1 MTKRTQPFSNIRRLL
16 IRSAAPADRRR
27 SLPSSSSSLPTK
39 PHGLLGPRT
48 PSTAAAAKPAPDK
61 FSSRR
66 LTQINADQIL
76 HLNILIRVHLRSS
89 AAEIDYTALPM
100 TPVVI
105 RTSPRMSAIR
115 IVLAVVAL
123 FIALF
128 LGLLVLLLI
137 GIETGPVALVL
148 GFLTAT
154 IPVPLYIALVLW
166 IDRYESEPLW
176 MLATA
181 FFWGAFVATFAAFFL
196 NTTMQLIVSAVASA
210 SAGEAFAAVVSA
222 PIVEESGKAL
232 ILFIFFFWKKDEF
245 DGVIDGVVYASLAA
259 LGFAMSE
266 NILYYGKAAAAG
278 GGQALTATLILRG
291 FFAPFSHPLF
301 TSLTGI
307 GLGLARQSTNLGIK
321 IITPIIGLLMAIFMH
336 SLWNASAVFGGG
348 GVFLITYI
356 VVMVPAFFIMLIV
369 ISLAL
374 RHEGQVVREFLVMDL
389 ERGFLTPEEYK
400 QLGSISGRMGSSFNA
415 LSRSGVKG
423 WRARR
428 RFNQLA
434 SELAFHRSRVS
445 RGVHSANQDVL
456 AQEAAYLQALQEL
469 INEFRRR

>member
-1 MTKRTQPFSNIRRLL
+1 
-16 IRSAAPADRRR
+16 
-27 SLPSSSSSLPTK
+27 
-39 PHGLLGPRT
+39 
-48 PSTAAAAKPAPDK
+48 
-61 FSSRR
+61 
-66 LTQINADQIL
+66 
-76 HLNILIRVHLRSS
+76 
-89 AAEIDYTALPM
+89 M

-105 RTSPRMSAIR
+105 RTSPRISAIR
-115 IVLAVVAL
+115 LVLALVAL
-123 FIALF
+123 GIAMF

-137 GIETGPVALVL
+137 GIETGPVGLLL

-181 FFWGAFVATFAAFFL
+181 FLWGAFIATFAAFFL
-196 NTTMQLIVSAVASA
+196 NTTAQLIVSAVTNA

-278 GGQALTATLILRG
+278 GGEALTATFILRG

-307 GLGLARQSTNLGIK
+307 GLGLARQTNNLAIK
-321 IITPIIGLLMAIFMH
+321 LISPIIGLLMAIFMH
-336 SLWNASAVFGGG
+336 SVWNGSAVFGGG
-348 GVFLITYI
+348 IVFLLTYI
-356 VVMVPAFFIMLIV
+356 LVMVPAFFIMLFV
-369 ISLAL
+369 ISMAL
-374 RHEGQVVREFLVMDL
+374 RREGQVVREFLVVDL
-389 ERGFLTPEEYK
+389 HSGFFTQEEYK
-400 QLGSISGRMGSSFNA
+400 QLGSIIGRMGSSFNA
-415 LSRSGVKG
+415 LSSTGYKG
-423 WRARR
+423 WRARM

-445 RGVHSANQDVL
+445 RGVYSVDQDVQAL
-456 AQEAAYLQALQEL
+456 EAAYLAELQGL
-469 INEFRRR
+469 MSDFRQR